1 MNYAIEFDGVSWR
14 PGKDFAL
21 QELDLRV
28 PRGSIYG
35 FLGPNG
41 SGKTSSIRLMMGM
54 MKPSSGE
61 IRMLDGRVPQDL
73 AKVLAKVGYMPERP
87 HVFDQ
92 LTVREAID
100 FHKSFYETWDAPWAA
115 ELQDRLELPSDRVIK
130 RMSKGQ
136 AGKLLMLMALATRPQ
151 LLILDEPTDGLDP
164 VVRRDIMT
172 TVLDF
177 VSESGA
183 TVFVSSHLV
192 HELERICDWVGVVDD
207 GKLVA
212 ELPIND
218 FKNGIKRLR
227 FEEPPRLTEA
237 ETPFQLLHRASPNG
251 VSSFET
257 WVVRGWQDVHRE
269 VLQSNGARVREVI
282 DLDLEEG
289 FVELLRSQREARRG

>member
-1 MNYAIEFDGVSWR
+1 MKYAIEFDGVSWK

-54 MKPSSGE
+54 TKPSAGE

-92 LTVREAID
+92 LTVREALD
-100 FHKSFYETWDAPWAA
+100 FHRSFYETWDAAWAA
-115 ELQDRLELPSDRVIK
+115 ELQDRLELPSDQVIK

-136 AGKLLMLMALATRPQ
+136 AGKLMMLMALASRPQ

-192 HELERICDWVGVVDD
+192 HELERICDWVGVVDE

-227 FEEPPRLTEA
+227 FEEPPHLSEA
-237 ETPFQLLHRASPNG
+237 DTPFELLHRSSPNG

-257 WVVRGWQDVHRE
+257 WVVRGWKVCNSPQTLKE
-269 VLQSNGARVREVI
+269 TP
-282 DLDLEEG
+282 LESRLTPA
-289 FVELLRSQREARRG
+289 VSPP